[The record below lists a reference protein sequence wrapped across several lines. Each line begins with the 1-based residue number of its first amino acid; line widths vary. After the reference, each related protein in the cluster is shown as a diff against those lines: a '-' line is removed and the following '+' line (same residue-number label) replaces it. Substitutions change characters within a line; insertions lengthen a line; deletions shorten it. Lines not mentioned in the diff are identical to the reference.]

1 MSTFIEPTSYDF
13 ASFLK
18 YRDKIIISELPNILQ
33 VVENIAEDELKAR
46 LDPLQSSHISYL
58 QSDNTFVLVRNDGN
72 GRIQFMPTSPSGM
85 KFFRG
90 ENDFHEVCK
99 PSLFRGLSANRI
111 LIEQLKTCEFILL
124 LESHPIVRD
133 FLNSGYDIEPVG
145 MAQHYGLKTNILD
158 LTNNKWVAAFF
169 ACTKT
174 NSTGAYELL
183 DGSYENKMGIL
194 YSLDIEPESFGKD
207 IIVVGAQP
215 FERPTR
221 QNSFAISL
229 SEDDNFNDRKGLG
242 IIPFKHDKESESIL
256 FDMFY
261 RSKKLFPDDM
271 LVDVVSQ
278 INDINEISRG
288 AVSFCKTVY
297 YSNVSDN
304 DWEKYLKQTGLSI
317 VPETTIRFDEEKLN
331 IQYKFWCNYGRDRL
345 MRRTQCHLVTSFKFD
360 NF

>member
-18 YRDKIIISELPNILQ
+18 YRDKIIVSELPNILQ
-33 VVENIAEDELKAR
+33 VLENIVEDELKAR

-85 KFFRG
+85 KFYRG

-111 LIEQLKTCEFILL
+111 LIEQLKTSEFILL

-133 FLNSGYDIEPVG
+133 FLNSGYDIAPVG

-158 LTNNKWVAAFF
+158 LTNSKWVAAFF

-207 IIVVGAQP
+207 VIVVGAQP

-221 QNSFAISL
+221 QNAFALSL
-229 SEDDNFNDRKGLG
+229 SEDDNFNDRKGLR
-242 IIPFKHDKESESIL
+242 IIPFKHDIESESIL

-278 INDINEISRG
+278 INEINEISCG
-288 AVSFCKTVY
+288 AVSFCKNVY

-317 VPETTIRFDEEKLN
+317 VPETTIRFDEEKLSF
-331 IQYKFWCNYGRDRL
+331 QYKFWCNYGRDRL
-345 MRRTQCHLVTSFKFD
+345 MRRTQCHLVKGE
-360 NF
+360 

>member
-1 MSTFIEPTSYDF
+1 
-13 ASFLK
+13 
-18 YRDKIIISELPNILQ
+18 
-33 VVENIAEDELKAR
+33 
-46 LDPLQSSHISYL
+46 
-58 QSDNTFVLVRNDGN
+58 
-72 GRIQFMPTSPSGM
+72 
-85 KFFRG
+85 
-90 ENDFHEVCK
+90 
-99 PSLFRGLSANRI
+99 
-111 LIEQLKTCEFILL
+111 
-124 LESHPIVRD
+124 
-133 FLNSGYDIEPVG
+133 
-145 MAQHYGLKTNILD
+145 
-158 LTNNKWVAAFF
+158 
-169 ACTKT
+169 
-174 NSTGAYELL
+174 
-183 DGSYENKMGIL
+183 MGIL

-207 IIVVGAQP
+207 VIVVGAQP

-221 QNSFAISL
+221 QNAFALSL

-278 INDINEISRG
+278 INEINEISCG